1 MCPAINGETKPGG
14 WGEVGFEEDE
24 EVLKLCADSDR
35 CC

>member
-14 WGEVGFEEDE
+14 WGLGFEEDE